1 VKIGQIRAPSRSDG
15 RCYFFFEAFFLAG
28 AFFLAF
34 ELLVAFFFAG
44 MGTSYWLLERLVP
57 SVLRRESP
65 HPPLNHAGTI
75 LLSMRGRQVS
85 TTVLE
90 NFF

>member
-1 VKIGQIRAPSRSDG
+1 LKIGPVEVPSLSDG
-15 RCYFFFEAFFLAG
+15 RNYFFFDAFFLAG

-44 MGTSYWLLERLVP
+44 MGTSCWLLERVVP

-65 HPPLNHAGTI
+65 HPPLNHADTI
-75 LLSMRGRQVS
+75 QLIMSGRQVP